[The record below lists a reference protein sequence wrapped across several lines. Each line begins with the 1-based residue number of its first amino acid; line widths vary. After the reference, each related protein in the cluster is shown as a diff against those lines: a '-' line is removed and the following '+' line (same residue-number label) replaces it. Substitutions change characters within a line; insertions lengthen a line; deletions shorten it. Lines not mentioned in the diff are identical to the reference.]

1 MRYSHYFNRYKAH
14 TESLKTEEKN
24 LTEQLQQKVSTLE
37 SRVLENKDYRWVS
50 DGLRRLTR
58 SRKILLYSYPFAYFM
73 FDGDLFKDEMS
84 SIENTI
90 KLNLF
95 ENQQQQLEANIEK
108 LSMSLEESF
117 EGYPEDEVTEF
128 RNKVIILSTITEN
141 LCKKL

>member
-24 LTEQLQQKVSTLE
+24 LMEQLQQKVSTLE